1 MLYTYQ
7 YASMSLFFTLSS
19 VIYVLISNLK
29 DFTKGSCVVGRIQLD
44 NQTEQS
50 VAPVV
55 RAATRVH
62 HPQAMLQ
69 MSFIRNNAKSHNG
82 LNHFEVTG

>member
-1 MLYTYQ
+1 MYVSICQ
-7 YASMSLFFTLSS
+7 YVLFFTLSS

-29 DFTKGSCVVGRIQLD
+29 ALTRGSCVVGRIQLS
-44 NQTEQS
+44 NQTERS

-55 RAATRVH
+55 MAATRVD

-69 MSFIRNNAKSHNG
+69 TSFIRNNAKSHHG
-82 LNHFEVTG
+82 NHFEVTG

>member
-29 DFTKGSCVVGRIQLD
+29 DFTKGSCVVGRVQLD
-44 NQTEQS
+44 NQTQEP

-55 RAATRVH
+55 MAPTMVH

-69 MSFIRNNAKSHNG
+69 MSFIRNNAKSHHR